1 MKRLFNLDYLRGL
14 SAFSIMLYHYLSWSI
29 GEFSSNSFFGRI
41 GLYGVSIFY
50 ILSGLTLYLVYQEKL
65 NFDRNIL
72 FDFFKKRVF
81 RIFPLLWLITIVAF
95 ILNPQIGFE
104 KLMLNL
110 SGLFAFIKWDAYIAT
125 GAWSIGNE
133 IVFYVFFP
141 FFIIFSKNNKYV
153 FILLCMIL
161 FIIYI
166 YFTFYLLKQ
175 DTYLVDQW
183 KIYINP
189 LNQII
194 FFLGGGV
201 IGFIFKEK
209 NISNSILLIILFLC
223 LLTFFFYPVIG
234 DVINLVTGYNRIV
247 FSILSLL
254 ICFSFFKISFKLTK
268 IVHTPLVMLG
278 EASYSIYL
286 IHPLVYP
293 KVLIIMERLGDFFH
307 ITFPVYFILLVAI
320 ISTLIV
326 SYFTYIYFEKFFI
339 NLSKKSVY

>member
-1 MKRLFNLDYLRGL
+1 
-14 SAFSIMLYHYLSWSI
+14 
-29 GEFSSNSFFGRI
+29 
-41 GLYGVSIFY
+41 
-50 ILSGLTLYLVYQEKL
+50 
-65 NFDRNIL
+65 
-72 FDFFKKRVF
+72 
-81 RIFPLLWLITIVAF
+81 LWLITIVAF

-183 KIYINP
+183 KIYTNP

-194 FFLGGGV
+194 FFLGGG
-201 IGFIFKEK
+201 
-209 NISNSILLIILFLC
+209 
-223 LLTFFFYPVIG
+223 
-234 DVINLVTGYNRIV
+234 
-247 FSILSLL
+247 
-254 ICFSFFKISFKLTK
+254 
-268 IVHTPLVMLG
+268 
-278 EASYSIYL
+278 
-286 IHPLVYP
+286 
-293 KVLIIMERLGDFFH
+293 
-307 ITFPVYFILLVAI
+307 
-320 ISTLIV
+320 
-326 SYFTYIYFEKFFI
+326 
-339 NLSKKSVY
+339 